1 MKRILIGAI
10 LHETNTVNPV
20 PTTLDDCRVN
30 GLYFGDEVIERRRDT
45 RTELG
50 GFLDIL
56 APLPNIDVLP
66 AVNACPM
73 PGGKVTGETISTL
86 LDALLDPL
94 TRATPDAV
102 LLALHG
108 AMVIEDYDDGDGY
121 ILRRVRETVG
131 EDVPIIITL
140 DLHAT
145 LTRDIARYADGV
157 TVYRTYP
164 HMDMFERGREAA
176 EMVLASVAG
185 DIRPVAAVSKCPL
198 LIGPPHNVLPQDSP
212 MSHVFKRAREM
223 EEEIPGVL
231 ACCPAHG
238 FMQQDVPEAGAGA
251 IVTTDGD
258 PDLAHRCAEELTDIL
273 YSNRHHY
280 FVSLPTPAEAVW
292 QALHSETIPVAVADA
307 GDNIG
312 GGTPGDGTALL
323 HEILRQGVESAFV
336 QLCDPVAARTA
347 ADAGVG
353 ETLSLTVG
361 GRSDP
366 VYGPPVELTGTVRM
380 ISDGRFVNRAEHG
393 YCAGVEQDM
402 GLSARIDVGGITVV
416 LTSNRISPNN
426 AMHAYAMGVY
436 PEDYRM
442 TVCKGGLAFREA
454 YKPPLANRYI
464 QCNSPGWSSPD
475 IETFGFTRIPRPI
488 FPLDDI

>member
-10 LHETNTVNPV
+10 LHETNTVNPT

-30 GLYFGDEVIERRRDT
+30 GLFFGEELVVRRRGT

-50 GFLDIL
+50 GF
-56 APLPNIDVLP
+56 IDVLEPEPDIGILP
-66 AVNACPM
+66 AVHACPM
-73 PGGKVTGETISTL
+73 PGGRVTSETVDTL
-86 LDALLDPL
+86 LDALLDP
-94 TRATPDAV
+94 AESSPPDGV

-108 AMVIEDYDDGDGY
+108 AMVTVDHDDGDGY
-121 ILRRVRETVG
+121 ILRRVREAVG
-131 EDVPIIITL
+131 ERVPIVITL

-145 LTRDIARYADGV
+145 LTQDIARYVDGV

-176 EMVLASVAG
+176 GMLLAAVAR
-185 DIRPVAAVSKCPL
+185 DIRPVTAVAKCPL
-198 LIGPPHNVLPQDSP
+198 LIGPPHNVLPHDPP
-212 MSHVFKRAREM
+212 MSQVFRRAREM
-223 EEEIPGVL
+223 EAVIPGVL

-238 FMQQDVPEAGAGA
+238 FMQQDVPEAGAGT

-258 PDLAHRCAEELTDIL
+258 PGLARRCAEELTDML
-273 YSNRHHY
+273 YTNRRQY
-280 FVSLPTPAEAVW
+280 FVTLPSPAEAIQ
-292 QALHSETIPVAVADA
+292 QAMNSEILPVAVADA

-323 HEILRQGVESAFV
+323 HEILRQGVDTAFI
-336 QLCDPVAARTA
+336 QLCDPAAALLA

-353 ETLSLTVG
+353 ATITLKVG
-361 GRSDP
+361 GRSAD
-366 VYGPPVELTGTVRM
+366 VYGPPVEITGSVRM
-380 ISDGRFVNRAEHG
+380 ISDGRFVNRVEYG
-393 YCAGVEQDM
+393 YSAGVEQDM
-402 GLSARIDVGGITVV
+402 GISARIDADGITVV
-416 LTSNRISPNN
+416 LTSHRVSPNN
-426 AMHAYAMGVY
+426 AMHAYAMGVF

-475 IETFGFTRIPRPI
+475 IENFGFTRIPRPI
-488 FPLDDI
+488 YPLDDI